1 MKSDQFATQY
11 NIVVVGSGQNGLVA
25 AAYLAKAGLSVL
37 VLVLERNDYVGGWPS
52 LLQPLQSRKA
62 FRSALAASEELEA

>member
-11 NIVVVGSGQNGLVA
+11 DIVVVGSGQNGLVA

-37 VLVLERNDYVGGWPS
+37 VLERNDYVGGWPS

-62 FRSALAASEELEA
+62 FQSALATSEELEA